1 MEVQRLNETV
11 DELILKDDEVL
22 VQFVANHDRLFAS
35 KKTRVSARAATAT
48 KQFFKQHVLG
58 HFAYEERHIFP
69 GLLQAGL
76 GADVARAVADIRKD
90 HRALSK
96 EVKQLTALLAAAK
109 LSRAD
114 MATLR
119 VAMTAFGKHLERH
132 SAMENKLFPSLV

>member
-1 MEVQRLNETV
+1 MEVHRTHRPL
-11 DELILKDDEVL
+11 DKFILKDDEVL
-22 VQFVANHDRLFAS
+22 LQFVANYDRLFAS
-35 KKTRVSARAATAT
+35 NQARVSARAAMAT

-76 GADVARAVADIRKD
+76 GADVARAVAEIRKD
-90 HRALSK
+90 HQALSK
-96 EVKQLTALLAAAK
+96 EVKQLTALLAAAE

-114 MATLR
+114 VANLR
-119 VAMTAFGKHLERH
+119 VAMAALGKHLERH